1 MEAPQISPPPEKI
14 SQNSGRASVS
24 SQVDVNGNVGED
36 VEGEGRGD
44 PHTLAK
50 GPSVTGSR
58 GHHWGCGIV
67 LAGLEGKGDRVPVA
81 WGGVWGQWEVVS
93 SPQAA
98 R

>member
-14 SQNSGRASVS
+14 SQNSDRASVS
-24 SQVDVNGNVGED
+24 SQLDVDENVGED
-36 VEGEGRGD
+36 VEGEGGD

-50 GPSVTGSR
+50 GPSVTDSR

-67 LAGLEGKGDRVPVA
+67 LAEPRM
-81 WGGVWGQWEVVS
+81 Q
-93 SPQAA
+93 